1 MLSASP
7 HQLISMLFDGAQSA
21 IRAAKLHMA
30 NGNVEEKGKSIGKA
44 LDIVTMGLLAAL
56 DKEKGGE
63 LAERLESIYEYVA
76 TLLLKAK
83 RAQRRE
89 ATRRS
94 CAIGSMKLVRHGRK
108 LVSKL
113 LRHRERKHGR
123 ARTFFKTSNG
133 WRRCDRVLS
142 ALIKVFKQHA
152 RTCS

>member
-1 MLSASP
+1 MRGAAAYGRVSVESNVLSASP

-76 TLLLKAK
+76 TLLLKANARNDEK
-83 RAQRRE
+83 LLDEAAQLLNE
-89 ATRRS
+89 
-94 CAIGSMKLVRHGRK
+94 IGSAWKEIGQQAAAAQ
-108 LVSKL
+108 
-113 LRHRERKHGR
+113 G
-123 ARTFFKTSNG
+123 A
-133 WRRCDRVLS
+133 
-142 ALIKVFKQHA
+142 
-152 RTCS
+152 

>member
-1 MLSASP
+1 MYAMRGAAAYGRVSVESNVLSASP

-76 TLLLKAK
+76 TLLLKANA
-83 RAQRRE
+83 RNDESLLDEAAQLLND
-89 ATRRS
+89 
-94 CAIGSMKLVRHGRK
+94 IGSAWKEIGQQAAAAQ
-108 LVSKL
+108 
-113 LRHRERKHGR
+113 G
-123 ARTFFKTSNG
+123 A
-133 WRRCDRVLS
+133 
-142 ALIKVFKQHA
+142 
-152 RTCS
+152 

>member
-1 MLSASP
+1 MYAMRGAAAYGRVSVESNVLSASP

-76 TLLLKAK
+76 TLLLKANARNDEK
-83 RAQRRE
+83 LLDEAAQLLNE
-89 ATRRS
+89 
-94 CAIGSMKLVRHGRK
+94 IGSAWKEIGQQAAAAQ
-108 LVSKL
+108 
-113 LRHRERKHGR
+113 G
-123 ARTFFKTSNG
+123 A
-133 WRRCDRVLS
+133 
-142 ALIKVFKQHA
+142 
-152 RTCS
+152 